1 MKRDDGHSEPLPTG
15 LVTVLQIPREMMTMT
30 AVHKIIQRM
39 VGRNLTQMLPT
50 KRSTSILRCGDG
62 YWRET
67 AGESSQTNF
76 LTTRHTTRVCIAYCQ
91 RFGLIVLRLA
101 HPLDL
106 CYDNCI
112 RKKNCGDRFESV
124 YDLISFLDTSCGR
137 SPISRPADD
146 NSDLE
151 PTTLA
156 KDWGNLCVGNR
167 LAIRRRVLE
176 DWRYDCWKK
185 NYLEAIPNWGYASKY
200 GHEVPSLLKD
210 ADHRHQLE
218 SPI

>member
-1 MKRDDGHSEPLPTG
+1 
-15 LVTVLQIPREMMTMT
+15 
-30 AVHKIIQRM
+30 
-39 VGRNLTQMLPT
+39 MLPT

-76 LTTRHTTRVCIAYCQ
+76 LTTQHTTRVGIAYCQ

-106 CYDNCI
+106 CYDNWI

-156 KDWGNLCVGNR
+156 KDWGNLCVGNH

-176 DWRYDCWKK
+176 DWRYDCWK
-185 NYLEAIPNWGYASKY
+185 NYRLCTWGVVGVMPDPILSLLASSIKIEAFDDLLEAIPNWGYASKY
-200 GHEVPSLLKD
+200 GHEVLSLLKD